1 MSIAA
6 PVASIAVLALH
17 KWLQELHQAVLTD
30 GPACLRQRVVLV
42 VGHWVQTT
50 PPTPAQTPSRAEAA
64 PQVPPEDTAQPGA
77 FRAALQEVAPLSSG
91 AGISSPGRR
100 PGRSKSPQRSQKRTA
115 SALPAVAAR
124 VFGPDHDAAADQA
137 AVLDM
142 VRGFGLPF
150 RWATVQVPDLHALC

>member
-17 KWLQELHQAVLTD
+17 KWLQELHQAVQTD

-42 VGHWVQTT
+42 VGHWVRTV
-50 PPTPAQTPSRAEAA
+50 PPTPAQTPSRAKAA
-64 PQVPPEDTAQPGA
+64 PQVPPEDTAQPSA
-77 FRAALQEVAPLSSG
+77 FKAALQEVAPLSSG
-91 AGISSPGRR
+91 AGSSSPRQR
-100 PGRSKSPQRSQKRTA
+100 LGRSKSPQRRQTRTA

-124 VFGPDHDAAADQA
+124 VFGPEHNAAANQA

-142 VRGFGLPF
+142 IRGFDLPF
-150 RWATVQVPDLHALC
+150 RW